1 MHELRKVM
9 IMGLNEA
16 IRQGR
21 ISLDAPPTDAST
33 DEDGYL
39 MTEIAGR
46 SAVVNWSSISAG
58 EIRIS
63 VWWDYDHSK
72 HPQAEASGNSRER
85 FSLSQPLAKDS
96 HYPKFVG
103 VTVSGWLERKTG
115 KHLQGKGKEHLFDV
129 YIRRGSKELLQ
140 KLPDP
145 KPIGYEAEGKFFM

>member
-1 MHELRKVM
+1 MHELRK
-9 IMGLNEA
+9 IMVLGLNEA
-16 IRQGR
+16 IKQGR
-21 ISLDAPPTDAST
+21 ISLDAPPIDAST

-46 SAVVNWSSISAG
+46 PAVVNWSSISAG

-72 HPQAEASGNSRER
+72 HPQADAHGDYRES

-96 HYPKFVG
+96 YYPKFVG

-129 YIRRGSKELLQ
+129 YMRRGSKELLQ
-140 KLPDP
+140 KLPEP
-145 KPIGYEAEGKFFM
+145 KPIGYETEGKFFM